1 MRISEIYLS
10 TQGEGPR
17 VGTPTI
23 FVRFGGCNL
32 RCPGWPCDTQYA
44 IQPEFRLEWK
54 QMSPSEVLMEIA
66 AVAMGFSNDSRVNI
80 CYTGGEPFL
89 QNHGELETLT
99 DELYATD
106 WVGTIEAFS
115 NGQLR
120 YPEWAFQDIAFVMD
134 YKLPGS
140 GEFINDPVKMKH
152 AQQYNLKRLGPA
164 DAVKFVCKD
173 IETDLVAAINAWQQF
188 WYQPSTRLWTPE
200 QAPAVFY
207 GEAWGHIKSADLV
220 EKVLAARLPW
230 RLNVQV
236 HNYIWPRDERA
247 R

>member
-1 MRISEIYLS
+1 VRVSEIYLS

-44 IQPEFRLEWK
+44 IQPEFRKEWK
-54 QMSPSEVLMEIA
+54 VKTPTEVFQEIEQVA
-66 AVAMGFSNDSRVNI
+66 AGFGNDSAVNI

-89 QNHGELETLT
+89 QKHSELEELT
-99 DELYATD
+99 DLLMATD
-106 WVGTIEAFS
+106 WCGTIEAFS
-115 NGQLR
+115 NGQIE
-120 YPEWAFQDIAFVMD
+120 YPEWAMQDICFVMD
-134 YKLPGS
+134 FKLPGS
-140 GEFINDPVKMKH
+140 GEHRPGH
-152 AQQYNLKRLGPA
+152 LAQLENLKRLGPA

-173 IETDLVAAINAWQQF
+173 IEEDLVTAIQEWQHY
-188 WYQPSTRLWTPE
+188 WYYPPTRLWEPGFE
-200 QAPAVFY
+200 PQVFY